1 MIYEVKREKH
11 VVGSWRPDRVD
22 LKEGD
27 ILVISKY
34 RGRVKD
40 KYIVTSDSYTC
51 SRCDLLGITA
61 TCEHYPIMCHGR
73 ALRKL
78 DNILEDI

>member
-11 VVGSWRPDRVD
+11 VVNPWRSDRVD
-22 LKEGD
+22 LKGGD

-34 RGRVKD
+34 KGRVKD
-40 KYIVTSDSYTC
+40 KYIVTSDGSGC
-51 SRCDLLGITA
+51 GRCDLLSPSVK
-61 TCEHYPIMCHGR
+61 CEHYPIKCCGR

-78 DNILEDI
+78 DAIMESL